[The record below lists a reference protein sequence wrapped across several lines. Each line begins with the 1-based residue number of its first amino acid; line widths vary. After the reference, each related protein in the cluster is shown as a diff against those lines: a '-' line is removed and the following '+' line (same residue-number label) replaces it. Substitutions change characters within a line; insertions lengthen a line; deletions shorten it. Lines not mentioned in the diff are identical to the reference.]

1 MKYFPYYFS
10 KGNITAKTLGKYTV
24 ITLHV
29 LLEDGVNAWKE
40 DGGATAEEICDLN
53 DMKIRRVITCDD
65 TTWIHINEDE
75 TALEDFFTYEEIT
88 SSGTTTLEPGA
99 LLWRTWRLLID
110 EKGQLSLKP
119 NELPSEMTSRIIE
132 LIS

>member
-10 KGNITAKTLGKYTV
+10 KGSITAKTLGKYKV

-29 LLEDGVNAWKE
+29 LLEDGVKAWEE
-40 DGGATAEEICDLN
+40 DGEATAEEICDLN
-53 DMKIRRVITCDD
+53 DMKIRRIFSNEN
-65 TTWIHINEDE
+65 TTWIYINEDE

-88 SSGTTTLEPGA
+88 TSGTTTLEPGA